1 MPSPHLLS
9 TLVCRALQSHA
20 TGSKDA
26 KWVPPE
32 KFQRLTRKFWLQPA
46 DVIKFKCQLIKHLP
60 VLIFGD
66 RRKMT
71 EGEPCAQRG
80 RATFWDRQHLN

>member
-1 MPSPHLLS
+1 M
-9 TLVCRALQSHA
+9 
-20 TGSKDA
+20 
-26 KWVPPE
+26 PPE

-66 RRKMT
+66 RRKLT
-71 EGEPCAQRG
+71 EGEQCVTG
-80 RATFWDRQHLN
+80 RVLQKGKAISDGQQPK